1 MTIPALMIFL
11 SVALSAKVN
20 RWANI
25 IIAKLYIPYTLI
37 NGILMMQEGSS
48 TLMESWKKISANE
61 YAGKS
66 RLIKNRDSTLGIALM
81 LSFNHGVINYLST
94 VAGQNDGKAVVF
106 TITKADNNSFVP
118 ENP

>member
-1 MTIPALMIFL
+1 MDVQKLPQMTIPALMIFL

-66 RLIKNRDSTLGIALM
+66 RLTKNRDSTLGI
-81 LSFNHGVINYLST
+81 T
-94 VAGQNDGKAVVF
+94 VVF

-118 ENP
+118 ENPQLKPGGLESE